1 MRRLLLTATMIWPLT
16 VTAAPGAL
24 EKDLALLL
32 PASDRDRIAAVS
44 PWFED
49 AWLERVQEAF
59 LATSVGDA
67 LQTESGR
74 DEWQL
79 VSVRIAPC
87 QPLLPYITPRNDQLC
102 SAEIRLVWQPIEQSP
117 RGSAWS
123 AFYADDRAIH
133 ALYDADETLLLDAA
147 AAARYGALRQRAK
160 TLNASETAEFA
171 SLQRRLA
178 GALVADVLALRGS
191 EDPTDYAG
199 LGERP
204 EFGAASSRASF
215 VSRLKAFLQR
225 HAAPARLKELT
236 AFSLPEGRQPPLL
249 DEWVFLAFEPS
260 RAGRDLKPK
269 SIAVTSRKDGRLL
282 FDLGGE
288 NTGSMRRDDPRL
300 YDALDGMAED
310 DASELRT
317 GVLLSASEPTAKKRA
332 IADAAA
338 TQVPHTTCASCH
350 KLNDLAFDFH
360 NLSYLEN
367 RPMTISPRV
376 VGDVARELEWLA
388 RDR

>member
-1 MRRLLLTATMIWPLT
+1 MRHLLLTATMFWSLT
-16 VTAAPGAL
+16 ASAAPRAF

-32 PASDRDRIAAVS
+32 PPTDRDRIAATS

-49 AWLERVQEAF
+49 AWLERVHEAF
-59 LATSVGDA
+59 LGTSVGDA

-87 QPLLPYITPRNDQLC
+87 QPLLPYITPRNDELC
-102 SAEIRLVWQPIEQSP
+102 SAEVRLVWQPIEQLP
-117 RGSAWS
+117 RGGAWS

-147 AAARYGALRQRAK
+147 AAARHRALRQSVK
-160 TLNASETAEFA
+160 TLSASEAAELA

-178 GALVADVLALRGS
+178 HALVADVLALRGS
-191 EDPTDYAG
+191 DDPADYEG

-204 EFGAASSRASF
+204 EFAQASRRAPF
-215 VSRLKAFLQR
+215 VTRLRAFLRR

-236 AFSLPEGRQPPLL
+236 AFSLPAGRQPPLL
-249 DEWVFLAFEPS
+249 DEWVFLAFEPT
-260 RAGRDLKPK
+260 RAGRDLKSK

-282 FDLGGE
+282 VDLGGE

-300 YDALDGMAED
+300 YDALDGMAEV
-310 DASELRT
+310 DAAELRT
-317 GVLLSASEPTAKKRA
+317 GVLLDATEPAVKKRA
-332 IADAAA
+332 IADARA
-338 TQVPHTTCASCH
+338 THVAHTTCASCH
-350 KLNDLAFDFH
+350 KLNELAFDFH

-367 RPMTISPRV
+367 RPMTLSPRV
-376 VGDVARELEWLA
+376 AGDVARELEWLA